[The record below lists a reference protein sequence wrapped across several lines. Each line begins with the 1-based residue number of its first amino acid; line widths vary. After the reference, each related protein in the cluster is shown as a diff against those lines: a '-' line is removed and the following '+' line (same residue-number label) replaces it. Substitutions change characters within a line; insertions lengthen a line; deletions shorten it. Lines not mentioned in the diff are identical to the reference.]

1 MWHNYTWTSRN
12 AFRFLSHQRTAQNL
26 NFCWSF
32 PLWRDRVKVFEL
44 CFEGSSVSNTDYRLE
59 WYADNVFFVECV
71 AHKNNLLY
79 ICITLFLI
87 FNEIERN
94 NWYYSSVGIHS
105 ANMLCRF
112 LEQLY
117 WALKNNYLLQYTS
130 LWQELRYNRQLLKRF
145 NVFNLY
151 KCTHDQCKVD
161 MCSVLIIYWWCSWY
175 IGGK

>member
-1 MWHNYTWTSRN
+1 MWPNYTWTSRN

-26 NFCWSF
+26 NFCWSVS
-32 PLWRDRVKVFEL
+32 LWRDRVKVFEL
-44 CFEGSSVSNTDYRLE
+44 CFEGSSVSNADYRLE

-130 LWQELRYNRQLLKRF
+130 LWQELR
-145 NVFNLY
+145 
-151 KCTHDQCKVD
+151 
-161 MCSVLIIYWWCSWY
+161 
-175 IGGK
+175 